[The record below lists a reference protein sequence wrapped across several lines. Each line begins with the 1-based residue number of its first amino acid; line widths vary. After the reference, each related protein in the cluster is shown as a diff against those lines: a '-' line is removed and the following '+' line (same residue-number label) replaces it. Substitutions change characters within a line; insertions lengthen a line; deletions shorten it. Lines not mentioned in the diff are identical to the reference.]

1 MISVRRLTEM
11 VEAKEANKLC
21 IYTVAKDTRGAK
33 EGKQAKEVVCPQWNL
48 NGYGILRESVK

>member
-33 EGKQAKEVVCPQWNL
+33 EG
-48 NGYGILRESVK
+48 I